1 MALPRRPPPRGRGRR
16 YRDHRRRLYRAAA
29 ARVDDRLAVLR
40 ERLPDDVALVVTG
53 DHGEAM
59 WERATLDRRTFRDS
73 RPAYGIDHGGTPFEA
88 IARVPLAVEGVDVRA
103 GGTPSLVD
111 VAPTLLDALGQPEA
125 LATTGASLSRG
136 VPADRVP
143 IVEAARY
150 GHEKKAAYRDGWKLI
165 VSRGDDAAVGF
176 RLPETP
182 GAAATEAASPP
193 TWRRPCTT
201 RCPRGPTGA
210 SPSAGCR
217 GWPSNDWRTSAMCEV
232 RR

>member
-1 MALPRRPPPRGRGRR
+1 M
-16 YRDHRRRLYRAAA
+16 
-29 ARVDDRLAVLR
+29 LR

-182 GAAATEAASPP
+182 GAAATEAELPADVEAALYDALPAWPDGSEPE
-193 TWRRPCTT
+193 RRVSGMAQQ
-201 RCPRGPTGA
+201 RLEDLGY
-210 SPSAGCR
+210 
-217 GWPSNDWRTSAMCEV
+217 V
-232 RR
+232 